1 MRFDSALEVQ
11 AKVFREVFDFVPMA
25 AAAGFD
31 GLETDIFVDPVL
43 LEESPQKTRSR
54 RSAGKRA
61 VEDIALGITESES
74 GGETAKLAVLVQN
87 RLQMKDKV
95 IDRIC
100 AMAKDEIDVTY
111 IGRQKPLWTQTRLN
125 PLRLGGSV
133 SPVTVTYAG
142 TLGCFCRDNLTGAD
156 CVLSNNH
163 VLADVNRVPVG
174 TRIKQQGHLDGGLSG
189 TDDIAEL
196 LRYVP
201 IQFGGMPNSVDAAA
215 ARLTTHSRNE
225 DRAGL
230 YDASTPPLLMASLN
244 RAGDG
249 VSIDEGTKDRA
260 DDLPYRR
267 QGAGRQRQQLP
278 GQHGYR
284 RRPLRRSDRDR
295 DGHVASAPV
304 LAPGGQRIGDRR
316 RCRQPRWIAVRR
328 FSLRRGRQPWLH
340 GSKSYI
346 NGHGSTGR
354 NADLATADTR
364 VASVG
369 RADTTATGVG

>member
-31 GLETDIFVDPVL
+31 GFETDIFVDPVL

-54 RSAGKRA
+54 RSSAKRA
-61 VEDIALGITESES
+61 VEDIALGITDGKD
-74 GGETAKLAVLVQN
+74 GGDSAKLAVLVQN

-95 IDRIC
+95 IDRIS
-100 AMAKDEIDVTY
+100 AMAKKEVDVTY

-163 VLADVNRVPVG
+163 VFADVNRVPVG
-174 TRIKQQGHLDGGLSG
+174 TGIKQQGHLDGGLSG

-196 LRYVP
+196 LRFVP
-201 IQFGGMPNSVDAAA
+201 IQFGGVPNAVDAAA
-215 ARLTTHSRNE
+215 ARLTAHGRTE

-230 YDASTPPLLMASLN
+230 YDASTPPRLMASLN
-244 RAGDG
+244 PAAPATAFPSMKVQKTGRTTCHTFGKVRAVNVNNYLVNMGVGIARFDGQIVIEARVVPDEKKRPFSQPGDSG
-249 VSIDEGTKDRA
+249 SVIV
-260 DDLPYRR
+260 DDSGNPVGLLFAGSASG
-267 QGAGRQRQQLP
+267 GAGNLGFTGANPISMVTAQL
-278 GQHGYR
+278 
-284 RRPLRRSDRDR
+284 
-295 DGHVASAPV
+295 
-304 LAPGGQRIGDRR
+304 
-316 RCRQPRWIAVRR
+316 
-328 FSLRRGRQPWLH
+328 
-340 GSKSYI
+340 
-346 NGHGSTGR
+346 
-354 NADLATADTR
+354 
-364 VASVG
+364 
-369 RADTTATGVG
+369 GVTLI